1 MPVRVVPVVVG
12 FLSPSTPRAVLR
24 CVPPLLKPPASLM
37 AEGTSRARTHAR
49 PRARARARGG
59 VCGGGRPVMRACPVG
74 CPGGRACTRA
84 GSQGGK
90 LLFST
95 EGGRS
100 GRARQAGRQALC
112 APAWTA
118 APIRAVRARGGR
130 AGVPRR
136 RPRGASRSAGAW
148 GTRWPLAHGRL
159 CWFRLLVATGSR
171 LVVGRIG
178 DGLAGKGVHRTTTD
192 GECAARSPAVRGPA
206 RGGRIRWRAPVA
218 WVLAGSDDVRTVWGW
233 WSRQG
238 GRAPRSVAL
247 ERRRGRRTPGEVAGG
262 FYPGDKGTPAS
273 CCWRKGAAGV
283 LLYASSQLLLQLL
296 FFYLD
301 ALERDDQ
308 DYYCAFSLN

>member
-1 MPVRVVPVVVG
+1 
-12 FLSPSTPRAVLR
+12 
-24 CVPPLLKPPASLM
+24 
-37 AEGTSRARTHAR
+37 
-49 PRARARARGG
+49 
-59 VCGGGRPVMRACPVG
+59 MRACPVG

-192 GECAARSPAVRGPA
+192 GEGAARSPAVRGPA
-206 RGGRIRWRAPVA
+206 RGGGYAGELQLRGYWRDPTTCGPCGGGGPDKAVARLAQSLWNADEAAGRLARWRGVFTLVTKEHRPAAAGERARQVFCCTPVA
-218 WVLAGSDDVRTVWGW
+218 SCSCNFCFFTSMLWKEMIKIIIV
-233 WSRQG
+233 
-238 GRAPRSVAL
+238 RSV
-247 ERRRGRRTPGEVAGG
+247 
-262 FYPGDKGTPAS
+262 
-273 CCWRKGAAGV
+273 
-283 LLYASSQLLLQLL
+283 
-296 FFYLD
+296 
-301 ALERDDQ
+301 
-308 DYYCAFSLN
+308 